1 MEMELFE
8 KDGITWTRFKLTH
21 KRFPGWKTILRCVY
35 GVDTDNPVKQN
46 SRYIYFEKEG
56 DWISGRS

>member
-1 MEMELFE
+1 MEMALFE

-21 KRFPGWKTILRCVY
+21 KKFTAWKAVLRCVY
-35 GVDTDNPVKQN
+35 MIDTDKPAKQN

-56 DWISGRS
+56 NWINGK